1 MKVFLVPNLDKEHT
15 VSCVEEVCRQL
26 TQRGVAC
33 WMESCFEP
41 AFSHLPLTFGQ
52 FEPALESCDVVIT
65 VGGDGTILH
74 TAKSVMQYKKPILG
88 INTGRL
94 GFLATLEMH
103 QLDRL
108 EGLIT
113 GDYRVEER
121 MLLRISHYRGTGCRY
136 YFALNDAVLSKGSSH
151 IIDFD
156 LYCGNDL
163 VVRYTANGVIIA
175 TPTGST
181 AYSLSAGGPI
191 VSPFAQAMVMTPICP
206 HSLTGRSMVFGAQEN
221 LSLRINEKNTGEAFL
236 EIDGETNIP
245 VSQGDEIVIGRA
257 EEKIKLINIGN
268 RPFYDIVNQ
277 KIMKRDPLL

>member
-15 VSCVEEVCRQL
+15 VSCVEKVCRQL
-26 TQRGVAC
+26 TQQGVSC

-41 AFSHLPLTFGQ
+41 AFSHLPLTFEK

-113 GDYRVEER
+113 RDYRVEER
-121 MLLRISHYRGTGCRY
+121 MLLEIFHYSVAGCRHY
-136 YFALNDAVLSKGSSH
+136 YALNDAVLSKGSSH

-163 VVRYTANGVIIA
+163 VVRYTANGVIVA

-206 HSLTGRSMVFGAQEN
+206 HSLTGRSMVFGAQEK

-236 EIDGETNIP
+236 EIDGETNIS